1 MIGCLQTRA
10 FKQPIIVIYFEFE
23 NELKFYSLKPWSQY
37 LESRTQYCESGKS
50 CHSPTRA
57 VVTRKHNAWTML
69 IVNIRLDY
77 CVCELYTN
85 AIHII
90 TRRVG
95 LRYQNRKF
103 IYYAFL
109 SASYVTSLK
118 CYSYK
123 YHFDWQQSRQKG
135 GWSKKKQ
142 KSNKTQNKDG
152 SHTRVH

>member
-1 MIGCLQTRA
+1 MASRFILK
-10 FKQPIIVIYFEFE
+10 FKIKRNGWLLADTCMQAANHLIYFEVE
-23 NELKFYSLKPWSQY
+23 NELKFYNLKPWSQY
-37 LESRTQYCESGKS
+37 LESMTQYCESGKS
-50 CHSPTRA
+50 CFSPTTA
-57 VVTRKHNAWTML
+57 VVARKHNAGTM
-69 IVNIRLDY
+69 IIANIRLDY

-95 LRYQNRKF
+95 NRKF

-123 YHFDWQQSRQKG
+123 YHFD
-135 GWSKKKQ
+135 
-142 KSNKTQNKDG
+142 
-152 SHTRVH
+152 